1 MPLVSAVSG
10 LAKARAGRYAL
21 PCFDTFEML
30 GTEGM
35 FAAFEA
41 KRAPAIVAFYDIVM
55 EQPNVAAFAAFAR
68 QMAEDATVP
77 VSLILDHGSSF
88 EHCIKALR
96 LGFTD
101 VMFDGSRLPVEENI
115 AITKEI
121 VRAAHAVGAGVEAE
135 IGHVGQGSDYD
146 SFGSQRAGFTD
157 PAMAERFAAE
167 TGVDF
172 MAIAIGTAHG
182 VYKGKPE
189 IDLDLLAEIRS
200 RVDIPLVLHG
210 GSGLSTEQFQAAVV
224 KGISKINIFTD
235 LGITAAARMGQVA
248 GKENPGY
255 FDFTGA
261 IREAFSERCGYYLD
275 TFGATGHAD

>member
-1 MPLVSAVSG
+1 MPLVSAVDG
-10 LAKARAGRYAL
+10 LARARAGRYAL

-41 KRAPAIVAFYDIVM
+41 KRARRLSWRSMISSW
-55 EQPNVAAFAAFAR
+55 NSRTVAAFAAFAR

-115 AITKEI
+115 AITRQI

-157 PAMAERFAAE
+157 PAAVEHFVAE

-172 MAIAIGTAHG
+172 LAIASHSPRGIQGQTG
-182 VYKGKPE
+182 
-189 IDLDLLAEIRS
+189 DRLDLLAEIRA
-200 RVDIPLVLHG
+200 RVEIRWV
-210 GSGLSTEQFQAAVV
+210 F
-224 KGISKINIFTD
+224 
-235 LGITAAARMGQVA
+235 ARR
-248 GKENPGY
+248 
-255 FDFTGA
+255 FRA
-261 IREAFSERCGYYLD
+261 I
-275 TFGATGHAD
+275 H